1 MAKRSNKSPMKTV
14 ARGQARQMSS
24 LSSISAVLEQQSE
37 VLKQIQTG
45 SQAVNESNQAD
56 QKVLMS
62 IKIQQAQLELQKDQ
76 VAFLKKLSEGQNKQI
91 EELKKSNKDW
101 KSVGD
106 KFKDLKRNLTDAL
119 DPDTI
124 KKAMLGPFSMF
135 KGARDKMQDIDFSKR
150 MRAMG
155 DTRSG
160 KELREA
166 SKQKRSDETSALRM
180 QAEIDRLK
188 KMGASE
194 EDIKKNKPELFARR
208 DAALKSAK
216 DANLVNRPRTPQG
229 VFTGVQPS
237 APLPKTPSDKG
248 LVAQSTTDILAE
260 QQVKKEQDAE
270 NLRLAS
276 AQTDLLQQIA
286 NNTAA
291 MSGRRSSSAGGEEDA
306 AGATGSQSLG
316 DFAKSM
322 RGIGSAL
329 GGLGKGVGM
338 AVGGVI
344 GGIFQGIMEGLSN
357 GIKSFANIKTVAG
370 VAVLGLLTAVV
381 WGLSKALDNFA
392 ALEWETLAKAALT
405 LTGLIAAG
413 AAAGAMAP
421 LLGMGALALTGLGAA
436 VWVIGGAMEMMGSG
450 LERLVSGLERLQEID
465 GEKLMGVAEGLKNL
479 GAGFAAFGAGQAAA
493 GLGTLISNLLTIGQ
507 DSPVEQMVKIGNAG
521 EGVDKAGKGLLTLS
535 SAMKEF
541 AKVDSG
547 AMKGVRDFPWEQ
559 ATKFAAA
566 GGAMQVSGVK
576 VYNASKGNMDEQA
589 KVETKAAKPVA
600 AGATANIQQNNSQT
614 TVVKPTV
621 RNSESSYNRYIMSRF

>member
-1 MAKRSNKSPMKTV
+1 MAKRSKSPMKTV
-14 ARGQARQMSS
+14 VRGQARQMSS

-45 SQAVNESNQAD
+45 SQVVNGENQAD

-76 VAFLKKLSEGQNKQI
+76 TAFLKKISEGQNKQI

-101 KSVGD
+101 RTVGD
-106 KFKDLKRNLTDAL
+106 KFKDLKRNLSDAL
-119 DPDTI
+119 DPNTI
-124 KKAMLGPFSMF
+124 KKALLGPFSMF
-135 KGARDKMQDIDFSKR
+135 KGARNKMEDLDFIKR
-150 MRAMG
+150 MRAQG
-155 DTRSG
+155 DTRSD
-160 KELREA
+160 KDLRSA
-166 SKQKRSDETSALRM
+166 SRQKRADERTALRS

-194 EDIKKNKPELFARR
+194 EDIKRNKPELFARR
-208 DAALKSAK
+208 DSALKSVKEAGV
-216 DANLVNRPRTPQG
+216 VNPKRTPQG
-229 VFTGVQPS
+229 NFTGDQPS
-237 APLPKTPSDKG
+237 TPLPKTPSDKG
-248 LVAQSTTDILAE
+248 MVAQSTTDILAE

-270 NLRLAS
+270 RLRIMLD
-276 AQTDLLQQIA
+276 QNTLLQAIA
-286 NNTAA
+286 DNTAMA
-291 MSGRRSSSAGGEEDA
+291 IGKKNSSAGGSEDA
-306 AGATGSQSLG
+306 SGGAQGLG

-322 RGIGSAL
+322 RGISGAL
-329 GGLGKGVGM
+329 GGLGKGVGL
-338 AVGGVI
+338 AVGGAI
-344 GGIFQGIMEGLSN
+344 GGIFQGIMQGLSD
-357 GIKSFANIKTVAG
+357 GIKAFANIKTVAG
-370 VAVLGLLTAVV
+370 VAVLGLLTVVV

-392 ALEWETLAKAALT
+392 SLEWETLGKAALT

-421 LLGMGALALTGLGAA
+421 LLGLGALALTGLGAA
-436 VWVIGGAMEMMGSG
+436 VWVIGGAMEMMGAG

-465 GEKLMGVAEGLKNL
+465 GEKLMGVGEGLKNL
-479 GAGFAAFGAGQAAA
+479 GLGFAAFGAGQAAA

-507 DSPVEQMVKIGNAG
+507 DSPVEQMVKIGAAG
-521 EGVDKAGKGLLTLS
+521 EGIDKAGKGLITLS

-547 AMKGVRDFPWEQ
+547 SLKGVKDFPWEQ

-589 KVETKAAKPVA
+589 KVEGKLSKPVV
-600 AGATANIQQNNSQT
+600 AGSTANIQQNNNQT

-621 RNSESSYNRYIMSRF
+621 RNSESSYNKYIMSRF